1 MGEDRIQCRDR
12 YNLAKEK
19 SSQPLELRE
28 IKHVLKG
35 SCIFFNKIYNEIFKK
50 RMSIL
55 CLLILIILMKYK
67 VKSVAEKDDS
77 SDIEV
82 TVC

>member
-1 MGEDRIQCRDR
+1 MGKDRIQCRDR

-28 IKHVLKG
+28 IKHVSKEVEV
-35 SCIFFNKIYNEIFKK
+35 SNKIYTEIFKK

-55 CLLILIILMKYK
+55 CLWILIILMKYK
-67 VKSVAEKDDS
+67 VKSVAEKRG
-77 SDIEV
+77 
-82 TVC
+82 

>member
-1 MGEDRIQCRDR
+1 MVQPCKR
-12 YNLAKEK
+12 KE
-19 SSQPLELRE
+19 QPAFGTAGNQACTQRKL
-28 IKHVLKG
+28 H
-35 SCIFFNKIYNEIFKK
+35 FFNKIYNEIFKK